1 MQNKIIREIK
11 LTQRSKLVISTGDF
25 DGKSKVLRVDV
36 RTKIRNDA
44 KIDNWIFTQK
54 GINFPLEKLDELIG
68 SLKEIKKI

>member
-25 DGKSKVLRVDV
+25 DGKSKILRVDV

-44 KIDNWIFTQK
+44 KDEHWIHTKK
-54 GINFPLEKLDELIG
+54 GINFPIDKLDEVIG
-68 SLKEIKKI
+68 SLKEIKKM